1 VAAVPV
7 DDPETGVVIYESGL
21 ARRPP
26 SPELFTKHWNMARRL
41 NLVQGRDPGQPCI
54 LEIFTWGAGSIP
66 DSAPDEITRVAG
78 RSDRS
83 SKPAKA
89 ARESISRTYTA

>member
-1 VAAVPV
+1 MAAVPV

-66 DSAPDEITRVAG
+66 DSAPDEITRVCREKRPLVEARQG
-78 RSDRS
+78 R
-83 SKPAKA
+83 P
-89 ARESISRTYTA
+89 